1 MRIEWWMA
9 LGLLLTAYGGGHL
22 SAQNRDMGGIGIT
35 VFEDANY
42 RGGNATFM
50 EDVPSLSRYRLDN
63 RISSLRAGPGEYWEA
78 CEDTNYR
85 GRCQV
90 FSNTE
95 SNLARVGWNDRISS
109 LRRVRGGGEGGWG
122 GGGGGAGNVPRDGVV
137 LYDQQNFRGDRRV
150 LTGAVSNLGSMGFN
164 DRAESLELGGRDWEV
179 CRDIN
184 FRNCELVRRSTSSL
198 SSLGMSRR
206 ISSLRPASG
215 GGWGGGG
222 GLNSGDAGR
231 LELFDNRNFGGKS
244 SALTS
249 PSPRLGSMA
258 GRAESLRLSGRWE
271 ICDQPDF
278 RGRCLIVTESV
289 SDLNR
294 IGWRDRI
301 QSARPR

>member
-1 MRIEWWMA
+1 MRSGWS
-9 LGLLLTAYGGGHL
+9 LTVGLVLAACAGTLL
-22 SAQNRDMGGIGIT
+22 SAQGRDIGGIGIT

-42 RGGNATFM
+42 RGENATFM
-50 EDVPSLSRYRLDN
+50 EDVPSLSRFRLDN
-63 RISSLRAGPGEYWEA
+63 RISSLRVAPGEYWEA
-78 CEDTNYR
+78 CEDANYR

-95 SNLARVGWNDRISS
+95 SNLGRSGWNDRISS
-109 LRRVRGGGEGGWG
+109 LRRVRGGGG
-122 GGGGGAGNVPRDGVV
+122 GGGGGNVPRDGVV
-137 LYDQQNFRGDRRV
+137 LYDQRDFRGDRRV
-150 LTGAVSNLGSMGFN
+150 IMGAVANLGSMGFN
-164 DRAESLELGGRDWEV
+164 DRAESLELGGSDWEV

-215 GGWGGGG
+215 GGWGGSGG
-222 GLNSGDAGR
+222 SWNTGAAGR
-231 LELFDNRNFGGKS
+231 LELFDNRNFSGKS

-249 PSPRLGSMA
+249 PSPRLGSMS
-258 GRAESLRLSGRWE
+258 GRADSIRLSGRWE
-271 ICDQPDF
+271 ICDEPDF
-278 RGRCLIVTESV
+278 RGRCRIVTESI

-294 IGWRDRI
+294 IGWRNRV